1 MGEYEPLFGM
11 KGMVGVTIW
20 PDKSYVTV
28 KTRLYNPSN
37 AMQTFH
43 WWANL
48 AVHANEDYQLQFPPD
63 IDYITYHYKDA
74 VSEFPVVREN
84 LPELISVRERILP
97 GLKIFLLRPP
107 FLF

>member
-1 MGEYEPLFGM
+1 M
-11 KGMVGVTIW
+11 
-20 PDKSYVTV
+20 TV

-74 VSEFPVVREN
+74 VSPGSRWSEGN
-84 LPELISVRERILP
+84 LPERISGKGRILP
-97 GLKIFLLRPP
+97 GLRIFLRRRP
-107 FLF
+107 FSS